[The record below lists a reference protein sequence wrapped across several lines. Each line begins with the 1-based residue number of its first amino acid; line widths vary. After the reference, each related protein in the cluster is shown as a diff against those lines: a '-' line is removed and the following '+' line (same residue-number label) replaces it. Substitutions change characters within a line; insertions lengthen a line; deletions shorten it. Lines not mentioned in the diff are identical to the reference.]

1 MNVHAPY
8 IECLGKGNLDLLVGR
23 LEKVTKGCIPQ
34 KMVMNTMAQSVK
46 IALNKS
52 KVYMYIYK
60 YIYTYHTRWA
70 PTSHKQGPITLLIG
84 LK

>member
-34 KMVMNTMAQSVK
+34 KMVINTMAQSVK
-46 IALNKS
+46 NRLKQIQA
-52 KVYMYIYK
+52 I
-60 YIYTYHTRWA
+60 YIYTPY
-70 PTSHKQGPITLLIG
+70 KVGPYQS
-84 LK
+84 

>member
-34 KMVMNTMAQSVK
+34 KMVINTMAQSVK
-46 IALNKS
+46 NRLKQIQAI
-52 KVYMYIYK
+52 YIY
-60 YIYTYHTRWA
+60 IHHTRWA